1 MVKMILLKTHE
12 ADTLIKY
19 LDLIRQEDID
29 KIKKKYPQ
37 VHYSIGEL
45 EEVKKTILE
54 EV

>member
-1 MVKMILLKTHE
+1 MVKMILLRTHE

-19 LDLIRQEDID
+19 LDLIMQGDID
-29 KIKKKYPQ
+29 SATKKYPQ

-45 EEVKKTILE
+45 ERIKKTILE